1 MYLNSPLQR
10 RESRAIHCKM
20 RRLLETLVLLHGL
33 KIILLLQT
41 PPKKK
46 REYNKD
52 LIYSLTVE
60 ALGASEVNSSYAM
73 PHMGRAQRK
82 ELP

>member
-1 MYLNSPLQR
+1 MYLNGALQSG
-10 RESRAIHCKM
+10 ESKAIHCTM

-46 REYNKD
+46 EYNKG

-60 ALGASEVNSSYAM
+60 ALGASKIN
-73 PHMGRAQRK
+73 
-82 ELP
+82 